1 MTSKNKFPRI
11 YVSYAQSSIYSGLS
25 VVHEMID
32 MKTVSLV
39 AELLGVVGI
48 FTFMAILVSAVG
60 FSGI

>member
-1 MTSKNKFPRI
+1 
-11 YVSYAQSSIYSGLS
+11 VSYAQSSIYSGLS